1 MIGKEWILRNGFY
14 LEEPERRPLFKNR
27 TAGLVVSLVLHTLLV
42 YGLYRARMTLKILA
56 VRSDVKNVLLV
67 PPVRITVPSPID
79 KYIQNPAAG
88 EPLGFES
95 RGGDRRPG
103 RGNPRNKAHSATEGE
118 SRKESGLA
126 PENLMKNM
134 PGGQPEPE
142 SGLTSELGLGKRY
155 RWQENGKYVI
165 NLSALPDHIE
175 DAPLGFEGG
184 PNQRYRP
191 LQKYV
196 HPGRA
201 GIEAGTSGGGGSGG
215 QRARVLIQSPGYDIS
230 PWAKKVIDIIQV
242 NWKIPEA
249 VRILDKSEVR
259 FAITIEKN
267 GSLSAFK
274 MLGGTALEVLNGAAA
289 AALTSSVPLPPLPD
303 DFPRPNLEA
312 LFVFAYH
319 D

>member
-1 MIGKEWILRNGFY
+1 LRNGFFPD
-14 LEEPERRPLFKNR
+14 EPERRPLFKSR

-79 KYIQNPAAG
+79 NYLQNPASG

-95 RGGDRRPG
+95 GRPDRRRPG
-103 RGNPRNKAHSATEGE
+103 RGNPQKEARSAPAGE
-118 SRKESGLA
+118 NRKESGLA

-142 SGLTSELGLGKRY
+142 SGLSSELGLGKRY
-155 RWQENGKYVI
+155 SWQENGKYVI

-201 GIEAGTSGGGGSGG
+201 GSGAGTAVSGGSAG

-230 PWAKKVIDIIQV
+230 PWAKKVIDIIQF

-259 FAITIEKN
+259 FAITIEKD

-274 MLGGTALEVLNGAAA
+274 MLGGTDLEVLNGAAS

-312 LFVFAYH
+312 IFVFAYH